1 MSHLLFGL
9 FNFVRRKLFL
19 FGFIVLILMSVNW
32 VKNEWGDIQ
41 RIREELP
48 SLQES
53 KKDVDAYRATLA
65 DAVMSKARLL
75 SNATVE
81 QLDQRISSLDD
92 EIGQL
97 KKQQESRSALSV
109 VAKVHA
115 APEQLTNAVKRSLTI
130 EMLRQERDYVSGMRD
145 YVKTLG
151 NRKEEERKLTL
162 LQQEQLATESALQNK
177 RKQQAAFEA
186 NAGFMVKIPFTDANE
201 QQKKLN
207 QQVTAL
213 REANDLAQKAFVAQ
227 QTRLSRLPALDI
239 PAEFKIDEASIAAIV
254 LPIQEQVVRAEN
266 LAAQSYAWQGYQVV
280 QPWLAMAFAIVL
292 GWVLLV
298 ALSRTLFYFVL
309 APLAARRPP
318 IVLTPL
324 EQSEHQAAD
333 TGPAGQ
339 ASNLLISAI
348 SKTVKLPPG
357 CELLLRPDYSQSQPE
372 SVSASTKI
380 LFDWSRWLTSIAANL
395 WMLKRMYATEEVEIV
410 VSSTKNPL
418 DEVALLEVA
427 EGRAFVIHPRGLV
440 GLMYK
445 AGQRPQI
452 RSHWR
457 IGSLHA
463 WLTLQLRYLSF
474 DGPVTLI
481 VKGCRGVRLESAL
494 DARIINQD
502 ATLGFSANTVYATI
516 RAEPFIPYLMGK
528 QALLHD
534 KFAGANAYCL
544 YEEVPRNGNP
554 NQQRQNPLEVILNVG
569 MKAFGI

>member
-109 VAKVHA
+109 VAKVHV

-534 KFAGANAYCL
+534 KFAGSNAYCL

>member
-115 APEQLTNAVKRSLTI
+115 APEQPTNAVKRSLTI

-227 QTRLSRLPALDI
+227 QTRPRGHPGRPRGSAPPPASRPAR
-239 PAEFKIDEASIAAIV
+239 P
-254 LPIQEQVVRAEN
+254 
-266 LAAQSYAWQGYQVV
+266 
-280 QPWLAMAFAIVL
+280 
-292 GWVLLV
+292 GW
-298 ALSRTLFYFVL
+298 SRSW
-309 APLAARRPP
+309 ARR
-318 IVLTPL
+318 
-324 EQSEHQAAD
+324 
-333 TGPAGQ
+333 GP
-339 ASNLLISAI
+339 
-348 SKTVKLPPG
+348 
-357 CELLLRPDYSQSQPE
+357 
-372 SVSASTKI
+372 
-380 LFDWSRWLTSIAANL
+380 
-395 WMLKRMYATEEVEIV
+395 
-410 VSSTKNPL
+410 
-418 DEVALLEVA
+418 
-427 EGRAFVIHPRGLV
+427 GRR
-440 GLMYK
+440 
-445 AGQRPQI
+445 
-452 RSHWR
+452 
-457 IGSLHA
+457 
-463 WLTLQLRYLSF
+463 
-474 DGPVTLI
+474 
-481 VKGCRGVRLESAL
+481 
-494 DARIINQD
+494 
-502 ATLGFSANTVYATI
+502 
-516 RAEPFIPYLMGK
+516 
-528 QALLHD
+528 
-534 KFAGANAYCL
+534 
-544 YEEVPRNGNP
+544 
-554 NQQRQNPLEVILNVG
+554 
-569 MKAFGI
+569 